1 LGCHKHILKTYF
13 TDFSSAV
20 FQGGLFGG
28 ILMSCFNLLMLL
40 DAVQAALKWLPKPR
54 PRPAKVAKAGPR
66 KNQEMSPK
74 NAEKRLQCSWEKWR
88 NHDDQPAQCVFFSKN
103 SDWVC
108 KDAEPCQFWANMF
121 CSSSWVFDQ

>member
-1 LGCHKHILKTYF
+1 
-13 TDFSSAV
+13 
-20 FQGGLFGG
+20 
-28 ILMSCFNLLMLL
+28 MSCFNLLMLL

-74 NAEKRLQCSWEKWR
+74 KDCNVHGKNGGIMMINQPNAS
-88 NHDDQPAQCVFFSKN
+88 FFSKN

-108 KDAEPCQFWANMF
+108 KDDEPCQFWANMF